1 MASGIAVA
9 LFAKN
14 AKRAT
19 KGTPPKTFSLR
30 EKVYCEWGRKIK
42 DQIKNKVKNKT
53 LEALPPN
60 LHWGENLPPDPRN
73 SFNPEKKGGN

>member
-19 KGTPPKTFSLR
+19 KGAPPKTFSLR
-30 EKVYCEWGRKIK
+30 EKVYCEGGRKIK
-42 DQIKNKVKNKT
+42 IKVKRKT

-60 LHWGENLPPDPRN
+60 LRR
-73 SFNPEKKGGN
+73 GG

>member
-1 MASGIAVA
+1 MCIASGIAVA

-19 KGTPPKTFSLR
+19 KGAPPKTFSLR
-30 EKVYCEWGRKIK
+30 EKVYCEGGRKIK
-42 DQIKNKVKNKT
+42 DKIKNKT

-60 LHWGENLPPDPRN
+60 LHWGENLPPAPRN
-73 SFNPEKKGGN
+73 SFNPEKKRGGD